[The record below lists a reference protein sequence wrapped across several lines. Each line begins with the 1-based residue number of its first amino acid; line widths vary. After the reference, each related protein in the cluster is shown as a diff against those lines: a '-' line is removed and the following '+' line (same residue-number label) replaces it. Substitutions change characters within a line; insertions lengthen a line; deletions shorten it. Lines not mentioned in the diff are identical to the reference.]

1 MRRVAAL
8 LRSHLGLLMVT
19 LLSGGYSLA
28 VEVYVGSSAYNT
40 TVHVVSNA
48 LAVALGYPL
57 GTRVA
62 RRYGGHMS
70 ARLAAQADDSSQA
83 AAGSRVAVAV
93 AVAGRIFATVSVV
106 SIAVSATL
114 ATVLAIG
121 GLPVADVSLQWIAG
135 SAIAF
140 GLGAAGE
147 FAALALRSSSS
158 GTRSATQDV
167 LTELREFVEEAE
179 AKLRL

>member
-1 MRRVAAL
+1 MVRLSIL
-8 LRSHLGLLMVT
+8 LKARWGLLLVT

-28 VEVYVGSSAYNT
+28 VELYVGSSAYNT

-57 GTRVA
+57 GTWAA
-62 RRYGGHMS
+62 RRYGGRMS
-70 ARLAAQADDSSQA
+70 ARLGGQADDSSQA
-83 AAGSRVAVAV
+83 AVGSRVAVAI

-114 ATVLAIG
+114 ASVLAIG
-121 GLPVADVSLQWIAG
+121 GLPVAEVSLQWIAG

-140 GLGAAGE
+140 GVGGTAE
-147 FAALALRSSSS
+147 VAALALTSSAA
-158 GTRSATQDV
+158 TRGSTRDM
-167 LTELREFVEEAE
+167 LTELRQFVEEAE
-179 AKLRL
+179 ANLRL